1 MILHDLSKTDSA
13 VFSFPHLCA
22 PKAETTVLTGL
33 DYRKL
38 RGWKSRHLRIAIDI
52 SFTPAILAPI
62 PDPVQTM
69 AETVAKLR
77 RETHTAYS
85 EAASLRLRAAWL
97 YYNQGMTQK
106 DVAERLGISRSTVIR
121 LLDEAMKRS
130 EVQIWI
136 NEGIEDFVGLASS
149 LEAAYG
155 LDEAVIV
162 PSSGKATADG
172 TAKSVGLAL
181 GQFLSEVVPNDATIG
196 VGWGRTMTASL
207 SSFRP
212 PRRENCKVVSLLGGI
227 VAVHQTNPLDYTWR
241 LASALGAECYM
252 FLAPLLVDSVA
263 TKRALIEKC
272 GLATLYDLAETLDLA
287 IVSCGDIGPHST
299 SLSEGFISRETLQEL
314 IDAGCVCDTMFNFID
329 AEGRSVDHPI
339 NERAMAIDLDTLR
352 KAKHI
357 VLASGGA
364 HRAIA
369 IRATIKRIGCN
380 TLITDEAAAT
390 ALLQLAQAHPA

>member
-1 MILHDLSKTDSA
+1 
-13 VFSFPHLCA
+13 
-22 PKAETTVLTGL
+22 
-33 DYRKL
+33 
-38 RGWKSRHLRIAIDI
+38 
-52 SFTPAILAPI
+52 
-62 PDPVQTM
+62 M
-69 AETVAKLR
+69 AKTVAKLR
-77 RETHTAYS
+77 RDTHTAYS

-106 DVAERLGISRSTVIR
+106 DVAEKLGISRSTVIR

-136 NEGIEDFVGLASS
+136 NEGIEDYVELAIK
-149 LEAAYG
+149 LETAYG
-155 LDEAVIV
+155 LDEAIII
-162 PSSGKATADG
+162 PSASSKAEDI
-172 TAKSVGLAL
+172 AKAVGLAL
-181 GQFLSEVVPNDATIG
+181 GQFLSEAVPDNATIG

-252 FLAPLLVDSVA
+252 FLAPLLVDSA
-263 TKRALIEKC
+263 ETRRALIEKC
-272 GLATLYDLAETLDLA
+272 GLNTLFELAENLDLA

-299 SLSEGFISRETLQEL
+299 SLSEGFISKQTHDEL
-314 IDAGCVCDTMFNFID
+314 VAAGCVCDTMFNFID

-339 NERAMAIDLDTLR
+339 NQRAMAIGLDTLK

-364 HRAIA
+364 HRATA

-380 TLITDEAAAT
+380 TLITDEAAAR
-390 ALLQLAQAHPA
+390 ALLELGEGAVASSNSAS

>member
-1 MILHDLSKTDSA
+1 
-13 VFSFPHLCA
+13 
-22 PKAETTVLTGL
+22 
-33 DYRKL
+33 
-38 RGWKSRHLRIAIDI
+38 
-52 SFTPAILAPI
+52 
-62 PDPVQTM
+62 M

-77 RETHTAYS
+77 RDTHTTYS

-106 DVAERLGISRSTVIR
+106 DVAEKLGISRSTVIR

-136 NEGIEDFVGLASS
+136 NEGIEDFVSLAGQ

-155 LDEAVIV
+155 LDEAVII
-162 PSSGKATADG
+162 PSPSAERATAEG
-172 TAKSVGLAL
+172 TAKAVGLAL
-181 GQFLSEVVPNDATIG
+181 GQFLSATVPNDATIG

-252 FLAPLLVDSVA
+252 FLAPLLVDSVE

-272 GLATLYDLAETLDLA
+272 GLATLYNLAETLDLA

-299 SLSEGFISRETLQEL
+299 SLSEGFISKETLREL
-314 IDAGCVCDTMFNFID
+314 VEAGCVCDTMFNFID

-339 NERAMAIDLDTLR
+339 NQHAMAIDLDTLR

-380 TLITDEAAAT
+380 TLITDEAAAR
-390 ALLQLAQAHPA
+390 ALMELA

>member
-1 MILHDLSKTDSA
+1 M
-13 VFSFPHLCA
+13 
-22 PKAETTVLTGL
+22 
-33 DYRKL
+33 
-38 RGWKSRHLRIAIDI
+38 
-52 SFTPAILAPI
+52 
-62 PDPVQTM
+62 
-69 AETVAKLR
+69 AKLR
-77 RETHTAYS
+77 RETHTAFS
-85 EAASLRLRAAWL
+85 EAPSLRLRAAWL

-106 DVAERLGISRSTVIR
+106 DVAEKLGISRSTVIR

-130 EVQIWI
+130 DVQIWI
-136 NEGIEDFVGLASS
+136 NGGIEDFVS
-149 LEAAYG
+149 LSIDLEKAYG
-155 LDEAVIV
+155 LDEAVIIPTGSDKV
-162 PSSGKATADG
+162 GDI
-172 TAKSVGLAL
+172 AKGVGLAL
-181 GQFLSEVVPNDATIG
+181 GQFLSEVVPDNATIG

-252 FLAPLLVDSVA
+252 FLAPLLVDSIE

-272 GLATLYDLAETLDLA
+272 GLSTLYALAENLDLA

-299 SLSEGFISRETLQEL
+299 SLSEGFISKQTLDEL
-314 IDAGCVCDTMFNFID
+314 VAAGCVCDTMFNFID

-339 NERAMAIDLDTLR
+339 NNHAMSIDLDTLK

-364 HRAIA
+364 HRATA

-380 TLITDEAAAT
+380 TLITDEAAARALMELSSGDAT
-390 ALLQLAQAHPA
+390 ASA

>member
-1 MILHDLSKTDSA
+1 M
-13 VFSFPHLCA
+13 
-22 PKAETTVLTGL
+22 
-33 DYRKL
+33 
-38 RGWKSRHLRIAIDI
+38 
-52 SFTPAILAPI
+52 
-62 PDPVQTM
+62 
-69 AETVAKLR
+69 AKLR
-77 RETHTAYS
+77 RDTHTTYS

-106 DVAERLGISRSTVIR
+106 DVAEKLGISRSTVIR

-136 NEGIEDFVGLASS
+136 NEGIEDFVSLAGQ

-155 LDEAVIV
+155 LDEAVII
-162 PSSGKATADG
+162 PSPSADRATAEG
-172 TAKSVGLAL
+172 TAKAVGLAL
-181 GQFLSEVVPNDATIG
+181 GQFLSETVPNDATIG

-252 FLAPLLVDSVA
+252 FLAPLLVDSVE

-272 GLATLYDLAETLDLA
+272 GLATLYNLAETLDLA

-299 SLSEGFISRETLQEL
+299 SLSEGFISKETLREL
-314 IDAGCVCDTMFNFID
+314 VEAGCVCDTMFNFID

-339 NERAMAIDLDTLR
+339 NQHAMAIDLDTLR

-380 TLITDEAAAT
+380 TLITDEAAAR
-390 ALLQLAQAHPA
+390 ALMELA

>member
-1 MILHDLSKTDSA
+1 
-13 VFSFPHLCA
+13 
-22 PKAETTVLTGL
+22 
-33 DYRKL
+33 
-38 RGWKSRHLRIAIDI
+38 
-52 SFTPAILAPI
+52 
-62 PDPVQTM
+62 
-69 AETVAKLR
+69 VAKLR
-77 RETHTAYS
+77 RETHTAFS
-85 EAASLRLRAAWL
+85 EAPSLRLRAAWL

-106 DVAERLGISRSTVIR
+106 DVAEKLGISRSTVIR

-130 EVQIWI
+130 DVQIWI
-136 NEGIEDFVGLASS
+136 NEGIEDFVALSID
-149 LEAAYG
+149 LEKAYG
-155 LDEAVIV
+155 LDEAVIIPTGSDKV
-162 PSSGKATADG
+162 GDI
-172 TAKSVGLAL
+172 AKGVGLAL
-181 GQFLSEVVPNDATIG
+181 GQFLSEVVPDNATIG

-252 FLAPLLVDSVA
+252 FLAPLLVDSIE

-272 GLATLYDLAETLDLA
+272 GLSTLYALAEKLDLA

-299 SLSEGFISRETLQEL
+299 SLSEGFISKQTLDEL
-314 IDAGCVCDTMFNFID
+314 VAAGCVCDTMFNFID

-339 NERAMAIDLDTLR
+339 NNHAMSIDLDTLK

-364 HRAIA
+364 HRATA

-380 TLITDEAAAT
+380 TLITDEAAARALMELSSGDAT
-390 ALLQLAQAHPA
+390 APA

>member
-1 MILHDLSKTDSA
+1 M
-13 VFSFPHLCA
+13 
-22 PKAETTVLTGL
+22 
-33 DYRKL
+33 
-38 RGWKSRHLRIAIDI
+38 
-52 SFTPAILAPI
+52 
-62 PDPVQTM
+62 
-69 AETVAKLR
+69 AKLR
-77 RETHTAYS
+77 RETHTAFS
-85 EAASLRLRAAWL
+85 EAPSLRLRAAWL

-106 DVAERLGISRSTVIR
+106 DVAEKLGLSRSTVIR

-130 EVQIWI
+130 DVQIWI
-136 NEGIEDFVGLASS
+136 NEGIEDFVALSID
-149 LEAAYG
+149 LEKAYG
-155 LDEAVIV
+155 LDEAVIIPTGSDKV
-162 PSSGKATADG
+162 GDI
-172 TAKSVGLAL
+172 AKGVGLAL
-181 GQFLSEVVPNDATIG
+181 GQFLSEVVPDNATIG

-252 FLAPLLVDSVA
+252 FLAPLLVDSIE

-272 GLATLYDLAETLDLA
+272 GLNTLYALAENLDLA

-299 SLSEGFISRETLQEL
+299 SLSEGFISKQTLDEL
-314 IDAGCVCDTMFNFID
+314 VAAGCVCDTMFNFID

-339 NERAMAIDLDTLR
+339 NNHAMSIDLDTLK

-364 HRAIA
+364 HRATA

-380 TLITDEAAAT
+380 TLITDEAAAR
-390 ALLQLAQAHPA
+390 ALMELSSAESV